1 MPGPDGAWGP
11 ALLTAVE
18 AGDVPVSAI
27 DRKVHRILTLA
38 ARVGALEDFEPA
50 QADHGHGEDGVVFA
64 REAAAEGMVLVR
76 NDHVLPAESATV
88 SRIAVLGHNAAQAR
102 SQGGGS
108 ATVVPERVVSPL
120 DGIRAAFPDAEVDH
134 AIGAVVQQG
143 IAEFPLATITNPI
156 TGEPGARVAFLRDGR
171 ELFVE
176 ERRATALYWFGGDAP
191 TREAD
196 TLEITTTYSPE
207 DTGTVR
213 IGIGS
218 AGRSRMWIDGE
229 LVLDE
234 TVAVSGDQLGAAFLD
249 PPTRSVPVAATAGR
263 PMDIRIS
270 YDVAQDSGLDGVLT
284 YQFGTEPT
292 ETDPQQL
299 IDEAVATATGA
310 DLAVVVVGTNAKV
323 ESEGYDRTSLALPG
337 HQDELVRA
345 VAAANPNTVVVVNAG
360 APVELPWRDDVA
372 AVLLT
377 WFGGQEFGNA
387 LGDVLTGAREPGGRL
402 PTTWPAAQTDVP
414 VLDVTPVNG
423 KVHYA
428 EGVHIGYR
436 AWLREGTAPAY
447 PFGFGLGYTT
457 WEIRDVMAEPDGDGG
472 GAVTATVTNT
482 GSRPGKHVV
491 QVYASRTDT
500 TIDRP
505 ARWLVGFQVVHLDA
519 SEATEVTIAVPARAF
534 AHWDGGWAYEPGTF
548 TLHVGASVLDI
559 AGSAEL
565 TTGP

>member
-1 MPGPDGAWGP
+1 M
-11 ALLTAVE
+11 
-18 AGDVPVSAI
+18 
-27 DRKVHRILTLA
+27 
-38 ARVGALEDFEPA
+38 
-50 QADHGHGEDGVVFA
+50 
-64 REAAAEGMVLVR
+64 LVR
-76 NDHVLPAESATV
+76 NDNVLPAEPATV
-88 SRIAVLGHNAAQAR
+88 SRVAVLGHNAAHAR

-108 ATVVPERVVSPL
+108 ATVVPEHVVSPL
-120 DGIRAAFPDAEVDH
+120 DGIRAAFPDAAVDY

-143 IAEFPLATITNPI
+143 IAEFPLAAITNPA
-156 TGEPGARVAFLRDGR
+156 TGEPGARVAFLRDGQ

-176 ERRATALYWFGGDAP
+176 DRRATALYWFGGDAP

-196 TLEITTTYSPE
+196 TLEIATTYTPA
-207 DTGTVR
+207 DTGTIR
-213 IGIGS
+213 IGIGA

-263 PMDIRIS
+263 PMTIRIS
-270 YDVAQDSGLDGVLT
+270 YDLDRDSNLGGVLT

-292 ETDPQQL
+292 DPGPRRL

-337 HQDELVRA
+337 NQDELVRA

-360 APVELPWRDDVA
+360 APVELPWRDEVA

-377 WFGGQEFGNA
+377 WFGGQEFGRA

-402 PTTWPAAQTDVP
+402 PTTWPAAQADVP

-423 KVHYA
+423 EVCYT
-428 EGVHIGYR
+428 EGIHIGYR
-436 AWLREGTAPAY
+436 AWLRETTPPAY

-457 WEIRDVMAEPDGDGG
+457 WEIRDVTAEPDGSGG
-472 GAVTATVTNT
+472 GSVTATVANT

-500 TIDRP
+500 AIDRP
-505 ARWLVGFQVVHLDA
+505 VRWLAGFQVVHLDA
-519 SEATEVTIAVPARAF
+519 GTATEVTIAVPARAF
-534 AHWDGGWAYEPGTF
+534 AHWDGDWTCEPGTF
-548 TLHVGASVLDI
+548 ALHVGTSALDI
-559 AGSAEL
+559 ADSAEL
-565 TTGP
+565 TI